1 MCELGN
7 GEGPHA
13 MKRKRQRLGSY
24 GAGTLWGV
32 KDDVSLTVVFED
44 TPIAKRR
51 MHPTTPGQC
60 EWIALH
66 SDWAVTNVGRG
77 EIWLQHNG
85 GDGVIISLFGAAI

>member
-7 GEGPHA
+7 GEGPQA

-32 KDDVSLTVVFED
+32 KDDVSLTVVFKD

-51 MHPTTPGQC
+51 MHPTTPGQR

-77 EIWLQHNG
+77 EIWVQHNG

>member
-1 MCELGN
+1 MSTVR
-7 GEGPHA
+7 PRA
-13 MKRKRQRLGSY
+13 IRRRRQRLGSY

-32 KDDVSLTVVFED
+32 KDDVSLTVLFKD

-51 MHPTTPGQC
+51 MHPATPQQR

-77 EIWLQHNG
+77 EIWVQHNG
-85 GDGVIISLFGAAI
+85 GDGVVISLFGGAI